1 MMLKA
6 LVLGV
11 VEGLTEFLPVS
22 STGHLILA
30 SEWLE
35 FNRPEAKTFE
45 VVIQLGA
52 ILSVCWHFRA
62 RLWPVATGLT
72 HSRVAQGFVLR
83 LLCAF
88 LPAAVLGLLLHG
100 YIKSVLFSPTVVAWA
115 LIGGGLAILAVER
128 LAPPSR
134 VTAVDSLSLSL
145 AFKIGLCQA
154 LALIPG
160 VSRSGATIMGGMW
173 LGVSRQCAT
182 EFSFFLAIPVMFAAT
197 ALDLYKSWDL
207 LTLDA
212 LPVFATGF
220 VAAFLS
226 ALAAIRFLLRFVAT
240 HSFVPF
246 AWYRIAF
253 GLLVLW
259 ALGGGSSGAT

>member
-1 MMLKA
+1 MLLKA

-30 SEWLE
+30 GEWLE

-62 RLWPVATGLT
+62 RLWPVAASVH
-72 HSRVAQGFVLR
+72 HSPAAQQFVLR
-83 LLCAF
+83 LLVAF
-88 LPAAVLGLLLHG
+88 LPAAVLGLLFHG
-100 YIKSVLFSPTVVAWA
+100 FIKSVLFSPTVVAWA
-115 LIGGGLAILAVER
+115 LIGGGLAILVVER
-128 LAPPSR
+128 LAGQPR
-134 VTAVDSLSLSL
+134 VTSIEDLDLKL
-145 AFKIGLCQA
+145 AFKIGLCQS

-197 ALDLYKSWDL
+197 IFDLYKSWDT
-207 LTLDA
+207 LTLGA

-226 ALAAIRFLLRFVAT
+226 ALAAVRFLLRFVAT
-240 HSFVPF
+240 HSFVSF

-259 ALGGGSSGAT
+259 ALGDMPVGGT